1 MNYAHG
7 IKHFELKNHLSPHI
21 DIDQNIIRFI
31 KRQRKL
37 ESFTMY
43 FSLVIGNRETF
54 NDHKFF
60 DILNQIVDAILV
72 RKTVKLLNL
81 DAGVDT

>member
-1 MNYAHG
+1 
-7 IKHFELKNHLSPHI
+7 
-21 DIDQNIIRFI
+21 
-31 KRQRKL
+31 
-37 ESFTMY
+37 MY